1 MQRNGSI
8 NSKMTPPS
16 RTGSPTGFGRTSRMS
31 YAMRPHCAYL
41 RVGLVFPEPMISTSC
56 IVKYGRYMYKTVLPQ
71 SPFMPCSQ
79 MYSMGTVLC
88 TTCTYILCSNR
99 PSPLSFAASLFGV
112 QPCRHR
118 CVTTCHLLQD
128 ISLLFFFLFP
138 FVFHLCSL
146 NLHRPSL
153 SGSPFASLDART
165 IWTKLRLLA
174 QKTLLKLSTI
184 MRMLLEKNQTSHQ
197 TDEAPSQLPSVRG
210 EMSLPN

>member
-118 CVTTCHLLQD
+118 CVTTCTPAPPALLP
-128 ISLLFFFLFP
+128 IYYKTFLSCFSFFFHLYSIYVLSICTVLP
-138 FVFHLCSL
+138 FRVRH
-146 NLHRPSL
+146 
-153 SGSPFASLDART
+153 SPALMQGQYGQSFAC
-165 IWTKLRLLA
+165 
-174 QKTLLKLSTI
+174 
-184 MRMLLEKNQTSHQ
+184 
-197 TDEAPSQLPSVRG
+197 
-210 EMSLPN
+210 